1 MTDGIF
7 KNVKK
12 IGKVIDASV
21 SLKKL
26 ISSKIFSINARDR
39 NIINVLNNVIVKTF
53 PRYIWYVLK
62 IMRFED

>member
-1 MTDGIF
+1 MGIF
-7 KNVKK
+7 KIVKK
-12 IGKVIDASV
+12 IGKAIDASV

-39 NIINVLNNVIVKTF
+39 NITNVLNNVVVKTF